1 MFTFTLPLTD
11 MQRAIERAEERGLDF
26 RRDGTLEERYRSAE
40 RAMERADNQIE
51 RNYDPGRYGGY
62 ERGHGRGDDYGRGR

>member
-1 MFTFTLPLTD
+1 MNV
-11 MQRAIERAEERGLDF
+11 GLDF